1 MAEAEKELRPPIGG
15 EGAGYLLEFRETGV
29 YITIF
34 PDSNGVLFELSDIRQ
49 ILQESGVVDYD
60 VVSLAR
66 IVRESAGTAQKLA
79 DSFLSPEEMKALL
92 EGEKKAA
99 EGGENEAAADGNS
112 LEDKELAGIPAEIIV
127 EISRDR
133 MQATVR
139 FDTRKG
145 RGLRSV
151 SDIQEALAAK
161 KVVFGISLEAIKKGC
176 QALNPF
182 VAANGLPAQHG
193 ENAVIERKFDLGV
206 KGRPVVDKYDR
217 VDYKNLNLFVLTK
230 KGDVLAVR
238 IPQTQGVPGKN
249 VLGAE
254 VMARNGRPLPL
265 PLGKGTAQQGENTVI
280 AAIDGQIVD
289 SKSKISVDPH
299 LVIKSSVGVGTG
311 NIDFDGSVEIKGNV
325 EAGFMVKATGDI
337 EIGGVVSGGDVH
349 GRNVYVSGGV
359 NGMGRG
365 QVIGDED
372 VRVSFAENARIEAG
386 QDIHISDV
394 SLHSNL
400 RAGKHIILED
410 RRGQI
415 TGGFAAAGEEIR
427 ANVLGNQ
434 ACVVTNISVG
444 IDPTLQNKYNQAC
457 NEYKDTKKRLTEIT
471 QMLNTLSKID
481 VSKLPPQ
488 RVEQINALTRSQFP
502 LAGKLKR
509 QEAELAAMTEE
520 LSQMKN
526 GKISVASII
535 YPGVRVTINSLKK
548 NIQSELQRC
557 TLTVKED
564 EVTVGL
570 YDG

>member
-1 MAEAEKELRPPIGG
+1 MAEKELRSPVGG
-15 EGAGYLLEFRETGV
+15 AEAGYLLEFRESGV

-49 ILQESGVVDYD
+49 ILQECGVVDYD

-66 IVRESAGTAQKLA
+66 IVRESSGEAQKLS
-79 DSFLSPEEMKALL
+79 DSFLSPEDMKALL
-92 EGEKKAA
+92 NGEKRPSEGEASEEEIALSEEEKALQA
-99 EGGENEAAADGNS
+99 
-112 LEDKELAGIPAEIIV
+112 IPAEIIV

-133 MQATVR
+133 MQASVR

-161 KVVFGISLEAIKKGC
+161 KVVFGINMEAIKKGC
-176 QALNPF
+176 KGLSPF
-182 VAANGLPAQHG
+182 VAAVGVPPQHG
-193 ENAVIERKFDLGV
+193 ENAVIERKFDLGI

-217 VDYKNLNLFVLTK
+217 VDYKNLNLFVLVK
-230 KGDVLAVR
+230 KGSVLAVR

-289 SKSKISVDPH
+289 SKTKIAVDPH
-299 LVIKSSVGVGTG
+299 LIIRSSVGVSTG

-325 EAGFMVKATGDI
+325 EAGFIVKATGDI

-349 GRNVYVSGGV
+349 GRNVFVSGGV

-365 QVIGDED
+365 QVTADED

-444 IDPTLQNKYNQAC
+444 IDPTLQHKYNTAC
-457 NEYKDTKKRLTEIT
+457 NEYKETKKRLTEIT

-488 RVEQINALTRSQFP
+488 RVEQINSLTRSQFP
-502 LAGKLKR
+502 LVGKLKR
-509 QEAELAAMTEE
+509 QEAEIAAMTEE

-526 GKISVASII
+526 GKIAVASII
-535 YPGVRVTINSLKK
+535 YPGVRISINSLKK

-557 TLTVKED
+557 TLTVKDD

>member
-1 MAEAEKELRPPIGG
+1 MAEKELRSPVGG
-15 EGAGYLLEFRETGV
+15 AGAGYLLEFRETGV

-34 PDSNGVLFELSDIRQ
+34 PDSNGILFELSDIRQ
-49 ILQESGVVDYD
+49 ILQECGVIDYD

-66 IVRESAGTAQKLA
+66 IVRESSGEAQKLS
-79 DSFLSPEEMKALL
+79 DSFLSPEEMKALM

-99 EGGENEAAADGNS
+99 EDEAEEEALSEEEEALAA
-112 LEDKELAGIPAEIIV
+112 IPAEIIV
-127 EISRDR
+127 EVSRDR

-145 RGLRSV
+145 KGLRSV

-161 KVVFGISLEAIKKGC
+161 KVTFGINMSAIKKGV

-182 VAANGLPAQHG
+182 VAAQGVPPQHG

-206 KGRPVVDKYDR
+206 KGRPVIDKYDR
-217 VDYKNLNLFVLTK
+217 VDYKNLNLFVLVK

-289 SKSKISVDPH
+289 SKNKIAIDPH
-299 LVIKSSVGVGTG
+299 LVIKTSVGVGTG

-325 EAGFMVKATGDI
+325 EAGFIVKATGDI

-349 GRNVYVSGGV
+349 GRNVFVSGGV

-365 QVIGDED
+365 QVTADAD

-386 QDIHISDV
+386 QDIYISDV

-400 RAGKHIILED
+400 RAGRHIYVED

-415 TGGFAAAGEEIR
+415 TGGLAAAGEEIR
-427 ANVLGNQ
+427 ANVIGNQ
-434 ACVVTNISVG
+434 ACVVTTISVG

-457 NEYKDTKKRLTEIT
+457 NEYKETKKRLTEIT

-488 RVEQINALTRSQFP
+488 RVEQINSLTRSQFP
-502 LAGKLKR
+502 LVGKLKR
-509 QEAELAAMTEE
+509 QEAEIAAMTEE
-520 LSQMKN
+520 LSHMKN
-526 GKISVASII
+526 GKVSASSII
-535 YPGVRVTINSLKK
+535 YPGVRITINSLKK

-557 TLTVKED
+557 TLTVQED

>member
-1 MAEAEKELRPPIGG
+1 MAEKELRSPVGG
-15 EGAGYLLEFRETGV
+15 AEAGYLLEFRESGV

-34 PDSNGVLFELSDIRQ
+34 PDANGILFELSDIRQ
-49 ILQESGVVDYD
+49 ILQECGVVDYD

-66 IVRESAGTAQKLA
+66 IVRESSGEAQKLS
-79 DSFLSPEEMKALL
+79 DSFLSPEDMKALL
-92 EGEKKAA
+92 NGEKRPSEGEASEEEIALSEEEKALQA
-99 EGGENEAAADGNS
+99 
-112 LEDKELAGIPAEIIV
+112 IPAEIIV

-133 MQATVR
+133 MQASVR

-161 KVVFGISLEAIKKGC
+161 KVVFGINMEAIKKGC
-176 QALNPF
+176 KGLSPF
-182 VAANGLPAQHG
+182 VAAVGVPPQHG
-193 ENAVIERKFDLGV
+193 ENAVIERKFDLGI

-217 VDYKNLNLFVLTK
+217 VDYKNLNLFVLVK
-230 KGDVLAVR
+230 KGSVLAVR

-289 SKSKISVDPH
+289 SKTKIAVDPH
-299 LVIKSSVGVGTG
+299 LIIRSSVGVSTG

-325 EAGFMVKATGDI
+325 EAGFIVKATGDI

-349 GRNVYVSGGV
+349 GRNVFVSGGV

-365 QVIGDED
+365 QVTADED

-444 IDPTLQNKYNQAC
+444 IDSTLQHKYNTAC
-457 NEYKDTKKRLTEIT
+457 NEYKETKKRLTEIT

-488 RVEQINALTRSQFP
+488 RVEQINSLTRSQFP
-502 LAGKLKR
+502 LVGKLKR
-509 QEAELAAMTEE
+509 QEAEIAAMTEE

-526 GKISVASII
+526 GKIAVASII
-535 YPGVRVTINSLKK
+535 YPGVRISINSLKK

-557 TLTVKED
+557 TLTVKDD

>member
-1 MAEAEKELRPPIGG
+1 MAEKELRSPVGG
-15 EGAGYLLEFRETGV
+15 AEAGYLLEFRESGV

-34 PDSNGVLFELSDIRQ
+34 PDANGVLFELSDIRQ
-49 ILQESGVVDYD
+49 ILQECGVVDYD

-66 IVRESAGTAQKLA
+66 IVRESSGEAQKLSA
-79 DSFLSPEEMKALL
+79 SFLSPEDMKALL
-92 EGEKKAA
+92 NGEKRHSEGEASEEEIALSEEEKALQA
-99 EGGENEAAADGNS
+99 
-112 LEDKELAGIPAEIIV
+112 IPAEIIV

-133 MQATVR
+133 MQASVR

-161 KVVFGISLEAIKKGC
+161 KVVFGINMEAIKKGC
-176 QALNPF
+176 KGLSPF
-182 VAANGLPAQHG
+182 VAAVGVPPQHG
-193 ENAVIERKFDLGV
+193 ENAVIERKFDLGI

-217 VDYKNLNLFVLTK
+217 VDYKNLNLFVLVK
-230 KGDVLAVR
+230 KGSVLAVR

-289 SKSKISVDPH
+289 SKTKIAVDPH
-299 LVIKSSVGVGTG
+299 LIIKSSVGVSTG

-325 EAGFMVKATGDI
+325 EAGFIVKATGDI

-349 GRNVYVSGGV
+349 GRNVFVSGGV

-365 QVIGDED
+365 QVTADED

-444 IDPTLQNKYNQAC
+444 IDPTLQHKYNTAC
-457 NEYKDTKKRLTEIT
+457 NEYKETKKRLTEIT

-488 RVEQINALTRSQFP
+488 RVEQINSLTRSQFP
-502 LAGKLKR
+502 LVGKLKR
-509 QEAELAAMTEE
+509 QEAEIAAMTEE

-526 GKISVASII
+526 GKIAVASII
-535 YPGVRVTINSLKK
+535 YPGVRISINSLKK

-557 TLTVKED
+557 TLTVKDD

>member
-1 MAEAEKELRPPIGG
+1 MAEMQLRPPVGG
-15 EGAGYLLEFRETGV
+15 EGAGYLLEFREEGV
-29 YITIF
+29 FITIF

-49 ILQESGVVDYD
+49 ILQECGVIDYD

-66 IVRESAGTAQKLA
+66 IVRESAGTAQKLS
-79 DSFLSPEEMKALL
+79 DTFLSPDEMKALMN
-92 EGEKKAA
+92 GEKKPQA
-99 EGGENEAAADGNS
+99 GEEEAGSGEDGS
-112 LEDKELAGIPAEIIV
+112 QEDDELASVPADIIV
-127 EISRDR
+127 EVSRDR
-133 MQATVR
+133 MQAIVR

-145 RGLRSV
+145 KGLRSV
-151 SDIQEALAAK
+151 TDIQDALAAK
-161 KVVFGISLEAIKKGC
+161 KVTFGINLEAIKKGSK
-176 QALNPF
+176 ALKPF
-182 VAANGLPAQHG
+182 VAANGIPPQHG
-193 ENAVIERKFDLGV
+193 ENAVIERKFDLGI

-217 VDYKNLNLFVLTK
+217 VDYKNLNLFVLVK
-230 KGDVLAVR
+230 KGAVLAVR
-238 IPQTQGVPGKN
+238 IPQTQGIPGKN

-265 PLGKGTAQQGENTVI
+265 PLGKGTAQLGENTVI
-280 AAIDGQIVD
+280 AAVDGQIID
-289 SKSKISVDPH
+289 SKTKIAIDPH

-311 NIDFDGSVEIKGNV
+311 NINFDGSVEIKGNV
-325 EAGFMVKATGDI
+325 EAGFVVKATGDI

-365 QVIGDED
+365 QVTADED
-372 VRVSFAENARIEAG
+372 VRVSFAENAKIEAG

-400 RAGKHIILED
+400 RAGRHIYLED

-415 TGGFAAAGEEIR
+415 TGGIAAAGEEIK

-444 IDPTLQNKYNQAC
+444 IDPTLQHKYNQAC

-502 LAGKLKR
+502 LVGKLKR
-509 QEAELAAMTEE
+509 QEAEIAAMTEE

-535 YPGVRVTINSLKK
+535 YPGVRITINSMKK

-557 TLTVKED
+557 TLTVKDD
-564 EVTVGL
+564 EVHIGL

>member
-1 MAEAEKELRPPIGG
+1 MAEKELRSPVGG
-15 EGAGYLLEFRETGV
+15 AEAGYLLEFRESGV

-34 PDSNGVLFELSDIRQ
+34 PDANGVLFELSDIRQ
-49 ILQESGVVDYD
+49 ILQECGVVDYD

-66 IVRESAGTAQKLA
+66 IVRESSGEAQKLS
-79 DSFLSPEEMKALL
+79 DSFLSPEDMKALL
-92 EGEKKAA
+92 NGEKRHSEGEASEEEIALSEEEKALQA
-99 EGGENEAAADGNS
+99 
-112 LEDKELAGIPAEIIV
+112 IPAEIIV

-133 MQATVR
+133 MQASVR

-161 KVVFGISLEAIKKGC
+161 KVVFGINMEAIKKGC
-176 QALNPF
+176 KGLSPF
-182 VAANGLPAQHG
+182 VAAVGVPPQHG
-193 ENAVIERKFDLGV
+193 ENAVIERKFDLGI

-217 VDYKNLNLFVLTK
+217 VDYKNLNLFVLVK
-230 KGDVLAVR
+230 KGSVLAVR

-289 SKSKISVDPH
+289 SKTKIAVDPH
-299 LVIKSSVGVGTG
+299 LIIKSSVGVSTG

-325 EAGFMVKATGDI
+325 EAGFIVKATGDI

-349 GRNVYVSGGV
+349 GRNVFVSGGV

-365 QVIGDED
+365 QVTADED

-444 IDPTLQNKYNQAC
+444 IDPTLQHKYNTAC
-457 NEYKDTKKRLTEIT
+457 NEYKETKKRLTEIT

-488 RVEQINALTRSQFP
+488 RVEQINSLTRSQFP
-502 LAGKLKR
+502 LVGKLKR
-509 QEAELAAMTEE
+509 QEAEIAAMTEE

-526 GKISVASII
+526 GKIAVASII
-535 YPGVRVTINSLKK
+535 YPGVRISINSLKK

-557 TLTVKED
+557 TITVKDD

>member
-1 MAEAEKELRPPIGG
+1 MAEKELRSPVGG
-15 EGAGYLLEFRETGV
+15 AEAGYLLEFRESGV

-34 PDSNGVLFELSDIRQ
+34 PDANGVLFELSDIRQ
-49 ILQESGVVDYD
+49 ILQECGVVDYD

-66 IVRESAGTAQKLA
+66 IVRESSGEAQKLS
-79 DSFLSPEEMKALL
+79 DSFLSPEDMKALL
-92 EGEKKAA
+92 NGEKRHSEGEASEEEIALSEEEKALQA
-99 EGGENEAAADGNS
+99 
-112 LEDKELAGIPAEIIV
+112 IPAEIIV

-133 MQATVR
+133 MQASVR

-161 KVVFGISLEAIKKGC
+161 KVVFGINMEAIKKGC
-176 QALNPF
+176 KGLSPF
-182 VAANGLPAQHG
+182 VAAVGVPPQHG
-193 ENAVIERKFDLGV
+193 ENAVIERKFDLGI

-217 VDYKNLNLFVLTK
+217 VDYKNLNLFVLVK
-230 KGDVLAVR
+230 KGSVLAVR

-289 SKSKISVDPH
+289 SKTKIAVDPH
-299 LVIKSSVGVGTG
+299 LIIRSSVGVSTG

-325 EAGFMVKATGDI
+325 EAGFIVKATGDI

-349 GRNVYVSGGV
+349 GRNVFVSGGV

-365 QVIGDED
+365 QVTADED

-444 IDPTLQNKYNQAC
+444 IDPTLQHKYNTAC
-457 NEYKDTKKRLTEIT
+457 NEYKETKKRLTEIT

-488 RVEQINALTRSQFP
+488 RVEQINSLTRSQFP
-502 LAGKLKR
+502 LVGKLKR
-509 QEAELAAMTEE
+509 QEAEIAAMTEE

-526 GKISVASII
+526 GKIAVASII
-535 YPGVRVTINSLKK
+535 YPGVRISINSLKK

-557 TLTVKED
+557 TLTVKDD

-570 YDG
+570 YDD

>member
-1 MAEAEKELRPPIGG
+1 MAEKELRPPVGG
-15 EGAGYLLEFRETGV
+15 EGAGYLLEFREDGV

-34 PDSNGVLFELSDIRQ
+34 PGSNGVLFELSDIRQ

-66 IVRESAGTAQKLA
+66 IVRESSGESQKLA
-79 DSFLSPEEMKALL
+79 EKFLTSEEMQALL
-92 EGEKKAA
+92 EGENK
-99 EGGENEAAADGNS
+99 AADGMAEEEAEGTAE
-112 LEDKELAGIPAEIIV
+112 EDELANVPADIIV

-145 RGLRSV
+145 RGLRTV
-151 SDIQEALAAK
+151 NDIQDALAAK
-161 KVVFGISLEAIKKGC
+161 KVVFGINVEAIKKGIKT
-176 QALNPF
+176 LSPF
-182 VAANGLPAQHG
+182 VAARGIPPQHG
-193 ENAVIERKFDLGV
+193 ENAIIERKFDLGV

-217 VDYKNLNLFVLTK
+217 VDYKNLNLFVLVK
-230 KGDVLAVR
+230 RGDVLAIR
-238 IPQTQGVPGKN
+238 IPQTQGIPGKN
-249 VLGAE
+249 VLGAD

-265 PLGKGTAQQGENTVI
+265 PLGKGTAQVGENTLV
-280 AAIDGQIVD
+280 AAVDGQIVD

-299 LVIKSSVGVGTG
+299 LVIKSSVGVSTG

-325 EAGFMVKATGDI
+325 EAGFVVKATGDI

-365 QVIGDED
+365 KVTALED
-372 VRVSFAENARIEAG
+372 VRVSFAENAKIEAG

-400 RAGKHIILED
+400 RAGKHIYLED

-415 TGGFAAAGEEIR
+415 TGGLAAAGEEIR

-444 IDPTLQNKYNQAC
+444 VDPTMQNKYNQLC
-457 NEYKDTKKRLTEIT
+457 NEHKDTKKRLVEIT

-502 LAGKLKR
+502 LVGKLKR
-509 QEAELAAMTEE
+509 QEAEIAAMTEE

-535 YPGVRVTINSLKK
+535 YPGVRITLNSLKK

-564 EVTVGL
+564 EVNIGL

>member
-1 MAEAEKELRPPIGG
+1 MAEKELRSPVGG
-15 EGAGYLLEFRETGV
+15 AEAGYLLEFRESGV

-34 PDSNGVLFELSDIRQ
+34 PDANGVLFELSDIRQ
-49 ILQESGVVDYD
+49 ILQECGVVDYD

-66 IVRESAGTAQKLA
+66 IVRESSGEAQKLS
-79 DSFLSPEEMKALL
+79 DSFLSPEDMKALL
-92 EGEKKAA
+92 NGEKRHSEGEASEEEIALSEEEKALQA
-99 EGGENEAAADGNS
+99 
-112 LEDKELAGIPAEIIV
+112 IPAEIIV

-133 MQATVR
+133 MQASVR

-161 KVVFGISLEAIKKGC
+161 KVVFGINMEAIKKGC
-176 QALNPF
+176 KGLSPF
-182 VAANGLPAQHG
+182 VAAVGVPPQHG
-193 ENAVIERKFDLGV
+193 ENAVIERKFDLGI

-217 VDYKNLNLFVLTK
+217 VDYKNLNLFVLVK
-230 KGDVLAVR
+230 KGSVLAVR

-289 SKSKISVDPH
+289 SKTKIAVDPH
-299 LVIKSSVGVGTG
+299 LIIKSSVGVSTG

-325 EAGFMVKATGDI
+325 EAGFIVKATGDI

-349 GRNVYVSGGV
+349 GRNVFVSGGV

-365 QVIGDED
+365 QVTADED

-444 IDPTLQNKYNQAC
+444 IDPTLQHKYNTAC
-457 NEYKDTKKRLTEIT
+457 NEYKETKKRLTEIT

-488 RVEQINALTRSQFP
+488 RVEQINSLTRSQFP
-502 LAGKLKR
+502 LVGKLKR
-509 QEAELAAMTEE
+509 QEAEIAAMTEE

-526 GKISVASII
+526 GKIAVASII
-535 YPGVRVTINSLKK
+535 YPGVRISINSLKK

-557 TLTVKED
+557 TLTVKDD

-570 YDG
+570 YDD

>member
-1 MAEAEKELRPPIGG
+1 MAEKELRSPVGG
-15 EGAGYLLEFRETGV
+15 AEAGYLLEFRESGV

-34 PDSNGVLFELSDIRQ
+34 PDANGILFELSDIRQ
-49 ILQESGVVDYD
+49 ILQECGVVDYD

-66 IVRESAGTAQKLA
+66 IVRESSGEAQKLS
-79 DSFLSPEEMKALL
+79 DSFLSPEDMKALL
-92 EGEKKAA
+92 NGEKRPSEGEASEEEIALSEEEKALQA
-99 EGGENEAAADGNS
+99 
-112 LEDKELAGIPAEIIV
+112 IPAEIIV

-133 MQATVR
+133 MQASVR

-161 KVVFGISLEAIKKGC
+161 KVVFGINMEAIKKGC
-176 QALNPF
+176 KGLSPF
-182 VAANGLPAQHG
+182 VAAVGVPPQHG
-193 ENAVIERKFDLGV
+193 ENAVIERKFDLGI

-217 VDYKNLNLFVLTK
+217 VDYKNLNLFVLVK
-230 KGDVLAVR
+230 KGSVLAVR

-289 SKSKISVDPH
+289 SKTKIAVDPH
-299 LVIKSSVGVGTG
+299 LIIRSSVGVSTG

-325 EAGFMVKATGDI
+325 EAGFIVKATGDI

-349 GRNVYVSGGV
+349 GRNVFVSGGV

-365 QVIGDED
+365 QVTADED

-444 IDPTLQNKYNQAC
+444 IDPTLQHKYNTAC
-457 NEYKDTKKRLTEIT
+457 NEYKETKKRLTEIT

-488 RVEQINALTRSQFP
+488 RVEQINSLTRSQFP
-502 LAGKLKR
+502 LVGKLKR
-509 QEAELAAMTEE
+509 QEAEIAAMTEE

-526 GKISVASII
+526 GKIAVASII
-535 YPGVRVTINSLKK
+535 YPGVRISINSLKK

-557 TLTVKED
+557 TLTVKDD

>member
-1 MAEAEKELRPPIGG
+1 MAEKELRSPVGG
-15 EGAGYLLEFRETGV
+15 AEAGYLLEFRETGV

-34 PDSNGVLFELSDIRQ
+34 PDSNGALFELSDIRQ
-49 ILQESGVVDYD
+49 ILQECGVVDYD

-66 IVRESAGTAQKLA
+66 IVRESSGEPQKLS
-79 DSFLSPEEMKALL
+79 DSFLSPEDLKALL
-92 EGEKKAA
+92 NGEKKPP
-99 EGGENEAAADGNS
+99 EGEASEDEAALSEEEKAM
-112 LEDKELAGIPAEIIV
+112 AAIPADIIV

-151 SDIQEALAAK
+151 SDIQDALAAK
-161 KVVFGISLEAIKKGC
+161 KVVFGINMESIKKGC
-176 QALNPF
+176 QRLIPF
-182 VAANGLPAQHG
+182 VAATGVPPQHG

-217 VDYKNLNLFVLTK
+217 VDYKNLNLFVLVK
-230 KGDVLAVR
+230 KGSVLAVR
-238 IPQTQGVPGKN
+238 IPQTQGIPGKN

-265 PLGKGTAQQGENTVI
+265 PLGKGTAQVGENTVV

-289 SKSKISVDPH
+289 SKTKIAVDPH
-299 LVIKSSVGVGTG
+299 LVIKSSVGVSTG

-325 EAGFMVKATGDI
+325 EAGFIVKATGDI

-349 GRNVYVSGGV
+349 GRNVFVSGGV

-365 QVIGDED
+365 QVTADED

-386 QDIHISDV
+386 QNIHISDV

-444 IDPTLQNKYNQAC
+444 IDPTLQHKYNTAC
-457 NEYKDTKKRLTEIT
+457 NEYKETKKRLTEIT

-488 RVEQINALTRSQFP
+488 RVEQINSLTRSQFP

-509 QEAELAAMTEE
+509 QEAEIAAMTEE

-526 GKISVASII
+526 GKIAVASII
-535 YPGVRVTINSLKK
+535 YPGVRISINSLKK

-557 TLTVKED
+557 TLTVKDD

>member
-1 MAEAEKELRPPIGG
+1 MAEKELRSPVGG

-34 PDSNGVLFELSDIRQ
+34 PGSNGVLFELSDIRQ
-49 ILQESGVVDYD
+49 ILQECGVVDYD

-66 IVRESAGTAQKLA
+66 IVRESAGEPKKLS

-92 EGEKKAA
+92 EGEKKPVAEEAA
-99 EGGENEAAADGNS
+99 EEPADISEEEKALAAV
-112 LEDKELAGIPAEIIV
+112 PAEIIV
-127 EISRDR
+127 EVSRDR
-133 MQATVR
+133 MQAIVR

-145 RGLRSV
+145 KGLRSV
-151 SDIQEALAAK
+151 NEIQDALAAK
-161 KVVFGISLEAIKKGC
+161 KVTFGIDMEAVKKGC
-176 QALNPF
+176 QALKPF
-182 VAANGLPAQHG
+182 VAARGIPPQHG

-217 VDYKNLNLFVLTK
+217 VDYKNLNLFVLVK
-230 KGDVLAVR
+230 KGTVLAIR
-238 IPQTQGVPGKN
+238 IPQTQGIPGKN
-249 VLGAE
+249 VLGAD

-265 PLGKGTAQQGENTVI
+265 PLGKGTAQLGENTIV
-280 AAIDGQIVD
+280 ADVDGQIVD
-289 SKSKISVDPH
+289 SKNKISVDPH
-299 LVIKSSVGVGTG
+299 LVIKSSVGVSTG
-311 NIDFDGSVEIKGNV
+311 NINFDGSVEIKGNV
-325 EAGFMVKATGDI
+325 EAGFVVNATGDV

-349 GRNVYVSGGV
+349 GRNVFVSGGV

-365 QVIGDED
+365 KVTADED

-386 QDIHISDV
+386 QDIHVSDV

-400 RAGKHIILED
+400 RAGRRIILED

-415 TGGFAAAGEEIR
+415 TGGLAAAGEEIR

-444 IDPTLQNKYNQAC
+444 INPTLQNKYNQAC
-457 NEYKDTKKRLTEIT
+457 NEYKETKKRLTEIT

-481 VSKLPPQ
+481 ISKLPPK
-488 RVEQINALTRSQFP
+488 RVEQINSLTRSQFP

-509 QEAELAAMTEE
+509 QEAEIAAMTEE

-535 YPGVRVTINSLKK
+535 YPGVRVTINSMKR

-557 TLTVKED
+557 TLTVKDE

>member
-1 MAEAEKELRPPIGG
+1 MAEKELRSPAGG
-15 EGAGYLLEFRETGV
+15 AEAGYLLEFRESGV

-34 PDSNGVLFELSDIRQ
+34 PDANGVLFELSDIRQ
-49 ILQESGVVDYD
+49 ILQECGVVDYD

-66 IVRESAGTAQKLA
+66 IVRESSGEAQKLS
-79 DSFLSPEEMKALL
+79 DSFLSPEDMKALL
-92 EGEKKAA
+92 NGEKRPSEGEASEEEIALSEEEKALQA
-99 EGGENEAAADGNS
+99 
-112 LEDKELAGIPAEIIV
+112 IPAEIIV

-133 MQATVR
+133 MQASVR

-161 KVVFGISLEAIKKGC
+161 KVVFGINMEAIKKGC
-176 QALNPF
+176 KGLSPF
-182 VAANGLPAQHG
+182 VAAVGVPPQHG
-193 ENAVIERKFDLGV
+193 ENAVIERKFDLGI

-217 VDYKNLNLFVLTK
+217 VDYKNLNLFVLVK
-230 KGDVLAVR
+230 KGSVLAVR

-289 SKSKISVDPH
+289 SKTKIAVDPH
-299 LVIKSSVGVGTG
+299 LIIRSSVGVSTG

-325 EAGFMVKATGDI
+325 EAGFIVKATGDI

-349 GRNVYVSGGV
+349 GRNVFVSGGV

-365 QVIGDED
+365 QVTADED

-444 IDPTLQNKYNQAC
+444 IDPTLQHKYNTAC
-457 NEYKDTKKRLTEIT
+457 NEYKETKKRLTEIT

-488 RVEQINALTRSQFP
+488 RVEQINSLTRSQFP
-502 LAGKLKR
+502 LVGKLKR
-509 QEAELAAMTEE
+509 QEAEIAAMTEE

-526 GKISVASII
+526 GKIAVASII
-535 YPGVRVTINSLKK
+535 YPGVRISINSLKK

-557 TLTVKED
+557 TLTVKDD

>member
-1 MAEAEKELRPPIGG
+1 MAEKDLRPPIGG
-15 EGAGYLLEFRETGV
+15 EGAGYLLEFQESGV

-34 PDSNGVLFELSDIRQ
+34 PESNGILFELSDIRQ

-66 IVRESAGTAQKLA
+66 IVRESAGEPQKLA
-79 DSFLSPEEMKALL
+79 DSFLSEEEMKALL
-92 EGEKKAA
+92 AAGDKPAEGESPE
-99 EGGENEAAADGNS
+99 EGEAAS
-112 LEDKELAGIPAEIIV
+112 EEEDDLSGTPAEIIV

-145 RGLRSV
+145 TGLRTAN
-151 SDIQEALAAK
+151 DIQDALTAK
-161 KVVFGISLEAIKKGC
+161 KVVFGIDMEAIKKGC
-176 QALNPF
+176 KGLNPF
-182 VAANGLPAQHG
+182 VAATGIQPQHG
-193 ENAVIERKFDLGV
+193 ENAAIERKFDLGV

-217 VDYKNLNLFVLTK
+217 VDYKNLNLFVLVK

-238 IPQTQGVPGKN
+238 IPQTQGIPGKN

-265 PLGKGTAQQGENTVI
+265 PVGKGTAAQGENTVI

-325 EAGFMVKATGDI
+325 EAGFVVKATGVI

-349 GRNVYVSGGV
+349 GRSVFVSGGV

-365 QVIGDED
+365 KVVAEED
-372 VRVSFAENARIEAG
+372 VRVCFAENASIEAG
-386 QDIHISDV
+386 QDIYISDV
-394 SLHSNL
+394 ALHSNL
-400 RAGKHIILED
+400 KAGKHIYVED
-410 RRGQI
+410 KRGQI
-415 TGGFAAAGEEIR
+415 TGGMAAAGEEIK
-427 ANVLGNQ
+427 ANVIGNQ
-434 ACVVTNISVG
+434 ACVVTTLAVG
-444 IDPTLQNKYNQAC
+444 IDPTLQSRYTQIC
-457 NEYKDTKKRLTEIT
+457 NEHKETKKRLTQIT
-471 QMLNTLSKID
+471 QMLNTLAKID
-481 VSKLPPQ
+481 VSNLPPQ
-488 RVEQINALTRSQFP
+488 RVEQINSLTRSQFP

-509 QEAELAAMTEE
+509 QEAEIAAMNEE
-520 LSQMKN
+520 LSHMKN
-526 GKISVASII
+526 GKVSAASII
-535 YPGVRVTINSLKK
+535 YPGVRVSINSLKK
-548 NIQSELQRC
+548 SIQSELQRC
-557 TLTVKED
+557 TLLVQED
-564 EVTVGL
+564 EVVVGL

>member
-1 MAEAEKELRPPIGG
+1 MAEKELRSPVGG
-15 EGAGYLLEFRETGV
+15 AEAGYLLEFRESGV

-34 PDSNGVLFELSDIRQ
+34 PDANGVLFELSDIRQ
-49 ILQESGVVDYD
+49 ILQECGVVDYD

-66 IVRESAGTAQKLA
+66 IVRESSGEAQKLS
-79 DSFLSPEEMKALL
+79 DSFLSPEDMKALL
-92 EGEKKAA
+92 NGEKGHSEGEASEEEMALSEEEKALQA
-99 EGGENEAAADGNS
+99 
-112 LEDKELAGIPAEIIV
+112 IPAEIIV

-133 MQATVR
+133 MQASVR

-161 KVVFGISLEAIKKGC
+161 KVVFGINMEAIKKGC
-176 QALNPF
+176 KGLSPF
-182 VAANGLPAQHG
+182 VAAVGVPPQHG
-193 ENAVIERKFDLGV
+193 ENAVIERKFDLGI

-217 VDYKNLNLFVLTK
+217 VDYKNLNLFVLVK
-230 KGDVLAVR
+230 KGSVLAVR

-289 SKSKISVDPH
+289 SKTKIAVDPH
-299 LVIKSSVGVGTG
+299 LIIRSSVGVSTG

-325 EAGFMVKATGDI
+325 EAGFIVKATGDI

-349 GRNVYVSGGV
+349 GRNVFVSGGV

-365 QVIGDED
+365 QVTADED

-444 IDPTLQNKYNQAC
+444 IDPTLQHKYNTAC
-457 NEYKDTKKRLTEIT
+457 NEYKETKKRLTEIT

-488 RVEQINALTRSQFP
+488 RVEQINSLTRSQFP
-502 LAGKLKR
+502 LVGKLKR
-509 QEAELAAMTEE
+509 QEAEIAAMTEE

-526 GKISVASII
+526 GKIAVASII
-535 YPGVRVTINSLKK
+535 YPGVRISINSLKK

-557 TLTVKED
+557 TLTVKDD

>member
-1 MAEAEKELRPPIGG
+1 MAEKELRSPVGG
-15 EGAGYLLEFRETGV
+15 AEAGYLLEFRESGV

-34 PDSNGVLFELSDIRQ
+34 PDANGILFELSDIRQ
-49 ILQESGVVDYD
+49 ILQECGVVDYD

-66 IVRESAGTAQKLA
+66 IVRESSGEAQKLS
-79 DSFLSPEEMKALL
+79 DSFLSPEDMKALL
-92 EGEKKAA
+92 NGEKRPSEGEASEEEIALSEEEKALQA
-99 EGGENEAAADGNS
+99 
-112 LEDKELAGIPAEIIV
+112 IPAEIIV

-133 MQATVR
+133 MQASVR

-161 KVVFGISLEAIKKGC
+161 KVVFGINMEAIKKGC
-176 QALNPF
+176 KGLSPF
-182 VAANGLPAQHG
+182 VAAVGVPPQHG
-193 ENAVIERKFDLGV
+193 ENAVIERKFDLGI

-217 VDYKNLNLFVLTK
+217 VDYKNLNLFVLVK
-230 KGDVLAVR
+230 KGSVLAVR

-289 SKSKISVDPH
+289 SKTKIAVDPH
-299 LVIKSSVGVGTG
+299 LIIRSSVGVSTG

-325 EAGFMVKATGDI
+325 EAGFIVKATGDI

-365 QVIGDED
+365 KVTALED
-372 VRVSFAENARIEAG
+372 VRVSFAENAKIEAG

-400 RAGKHIILED
+400 RAGKHIYLED

-415 TGGFAAAGEEIR
+415 TGGLAAAGEEIR

-444 IDPTLQNKYNQAC
+444 VDPTMQNKYNQLC
-457 NEYKDTKKRLTEIT
+457 NEHKDTKKRLVEIT

-502 LAGKLKR
+502 LVGKLKR
-509 QEAELAAMTEE
+509 QEAEIAAMTEE

-535 YPGVRVTINSLKK
+535 YPGVRITLNSLKK

-564 EVTVGL
+564 EVNIGL

>member
-1 MAEAEKELRPPIGG
+1 MAEKELRSPVGG
-15 EGAGYLLEFRETGV
+15 AEAGYLLEFRESGV

-34 PDSNGVLFELSDIRQ
+34 PDANGVLFELSDIRQ
-49 ILQESGVVDYD
+49 ILQECGVVDYD

-66 IVRESAGTAQKLA
+66 IVRESSGEAQKLS
-79 DSFLSPEEMKALL
+79 DSFLSPEDMKALL
-92 EGEKKAA
+92 NGEKRHSEGEASEEEIALSEEEKALQA
-99 EGGENEAAADGNS
+99 
-112 LEDKELAGIPAEIIV
+112 IPAEIIV

-133 MQATVR
+133 MQASVR

-161 KVVFGISLEAIKKGC
+161 KVVFGINMEAIKKGC
-176 QALNPF
+176 KGLSPF
-182 VAANGLPAQHG
+182 VAAVGVPPQHG
-193 ENAVIERKFDLGV
+193 ENAVIERKFDLGI

-217 VDYKNLNLFVLTK
+217 VDYKNLNLFVLVK
-230 KGDVLAVR
+230 KGSVLAVR

-289 SKSKISVDPH
+289 SKTKIAVDPH
-299 LVIKSSVGVGTG
+299 LIIKSSVGVSTG

-325 EAGFMVKATGDI
+325 EAGFIVKATGDI

-349 GRNVYVSGGV
+349 GRNVFVSGGV

-365 QVIGDED
+365 QVTADED

-444 IDPTLQNKYNQAC
+444 IDPTLQHKYNTAC
-457 NEYKDTKKRLTEIT
+457 NEYKETKKRLTEIT

-488 RVEQINALTRSQFP
+488 RVEQINSLTRSQFP
-502 LAGKLKR
+502 LVGKLKR
-509 QEAELAAMTEE
+509 QEAEIAAMTEE

-526 GKISVASII
+526 GKIAVASII
-535 YPGVRVTINSLKK
+535 YPGVRISINSLKK

-557 TLTVKED
+557 TLTVKDD

>member
-1 MAEAEKELRPPIGG
+1 MAEKELRSPVGG
-15 EGAGYLLEFRETGV
+15 AEAGYLLEFRESGV

-34 PDSNGVLFELSDIRQ
+34 PDANGVLFELSDIRQ
-49 ILQESGVVDYD
+49 ILQECGVVDYD

-66 IVRESAGTAQKLA
+66 IVRESSGEAQKLS
-79 DSFLSPEEMKALL
+79 DSFLSPEDMKALL
-92 EGEKKAA
+92 NGEKRHSEGEASEEEIALSEEEKALQA
-99 EGGENEAAADGNS
+99 
-112 LEDKELAGIPAEIIV
+112 IPAEIIV

-133 MQATVR
+133 MQASVR

-161 KVVFGISLEAIKKGC
+161 KVVFGINMEAIKKGC
-176 QALNPF
+176 KGLSPF
-182 VAANGLPAQHG
+182 VAAVGVPPQHG
-193 ENAVIERKFDLGV
+193 ENAVIERKFDLGI

-217 VDYKNLNLFVLTK
+217 VDYKNLNLFVLVK
-230 KGDVLAVR
+230 KGSVLAVR

-289 SKSKISVDPH
+289 SKTKIAVDPH
-299 LVIKSSVGVGTG
+299 LIIRSSVGVSTG

-325 EAGFMVKATGDI
+325 EAGFIVKATGDI

-349 GRNVYVSGGV
+349 GRNVFVSGGV

-365 QVIGDED
+365 QVTADED

-444 IDPTLQNKYNQAC
+444 IDPTLQHKYNTAC
-457 NEYKDTKKRLTEIT
+457 NEYKETKKRLTEIT

-488 RVEQINALTRSQFP
+488 RVEQINSLTRSQFP
-502 LAGKLKR
+502 LVGKLKR
-509 QEAELAAMTEE
+509 QEAEIAAMTEE

-526 GKISVASII
+526 GKIAVASII
-535 YPGVRVTINSLKK
+535 YPGVRISINSLKK

-557 TLTVKED
+557 TLTVKDD

>member
-1 MAEAEKELRPPIGG
+1 MAEKELRSPVGG
-15 EGAGYLLEFRETGV
+15 AEAGYLLEFRESGV

-34 PDSNGVLFELSDIRQ
+34 PDANGILFELSDIRQ
-49 ILQESGVVDYD
+49 ILQECGVVDYD

-66 IVRESAGTAQKLA
+66 IVRESSGEAQKLS
-79 DSFLSPEEMKALL
+79 DSFLSPEDMKALL
-92 EGEKKAA
+92 NGEKRPSEGEASEEEIALSEEEKALQA
-99 EGGENEAAADGNS
+99 
-112 LEDKELAGIPAEIIV
+112 IPAEIIV

-133 MQATVR
+133 MQASVR

-161 KVVFGISLEAIKKGC
+161 KVVFGINMEAIKKGC
-176 QALNPF
+176 KGLSPF
-182 VAANGLPAQHG
+182 VAAVGVPPQHG
-193 ENAVIERKFDLGV
+193 ENAVIERKFDLGI

-217 VDYKNLNLFVLTK
+217 VDYKNLNLFVLVK
-230 KGDVLAVR
+230 KGSVLAVR
-238 IPQTQGVPGKN
+238 IPQTQGIPGKN

-289 SKSKISVDPH
+289 SKTKIAVDPH
-299 LVIKSSVGVGTG
+299 LIIRSSVGVSTG

-325 EAGFMVKATGDI
+325 EAGFIVKATGDI

-349 GRNVYVSGGV
+349 GRNVFVSGGV

-365 QVIGDED
+365 QVTADED

-444 IDPTLQNKYNQAC
+444 VDPTLQHKYNTAC
-457 NEYKDTKKRLTEIT
+457 NEYKETKKRLTEIT

-488 RVEQINALTRSQFP
+488 RVEQINSLTRSQFP
-502 LAGKLKR
+502 LVGKLKR
-509 QEAELAAMTEE
+509 QEAEIAAMTEE

-526 GKISVASII
+526 GKIAVSSII
-535 YPGVRVTINSLKK
+535 YPGVRISINSLKK

-557 TLTVKED
+557 TLTVKDD

>member
-1 MAEAEKELRPPIGG
+1 MAEKELRSPVGG
-15 EGAGYLLEFRETGV
+15 AEAGYLLEFRESGV

-34 PDSNGVLFELSDIRQ
+34 PDANGVLFELSDIRQ
-49 ILQESGVVDYD
+49 ILQECGVVDYD

-66 IVRESAGTAQKLA
+66 IVRESSGEAQKLS
-79 DSFLSPEEMKALL
+79 DSFLSPEDMKALL
-92 EGEKKAA
+92 NGEKRHSEGEASEEEIALSEEEKALQA
-99 EGGENEAAADGNS
+99 
-112 LEDKELAGIPAEIIV
+112 IPAEIIV

-133 MQATVR
+133 MQASVR

-161 KVVFGISLEAIKKGC
+161 KVVFGINMEAIKKGC
-176 QALNPF
+176 KGLSPF
-182 VAANGLPAQHG
+182 VAAVGVPPQHG
-193 ENAVIERKFDLGV
+193 ENAVIERKFDLGI

-217 VDYKNLNLFVLTK
+217 VDYKNLNLFVLVK
-230 KGDVLAVR
+230 KGSVLAVR

-289 SKSKISVDPH
+289 SKTKIAVDPH
-299 LVIKSSVGVGTG
+299 LVIRSSVGVSTG

-325 EAGFMVKATGDI
+325 EAGFIVKATGDI

-349 GRNVYVSGGV
+349 GRNVFVSGGV

-365 QVIGDED
+365 QVTADED

-444 IDPTLQNKYNQAC
+444 IDPTLQHKYNTAC
-457 NEYKDTKKRLTEIT
+457 NEYKETKKRLTEIT

-488 RVEQINALTRSQFP
+488 RVEQINSLTRSQFP
-502 LAGKLKR
+502 LVGKLKR
-509 QEAELAAMTEE
+509 QEAEIAAMTEE

-526 GKISVASII
+526 GKIAVASII
-535 YPGVRVTINSLKK
+535 YPGVRISINSLKK

-557 TLTVKED
+557 TLTVKDD

>member
-1 MAEAEKELRPPIGG
+1 MAEKELRSPVGG
-15 EGAGYLLEFRETGV
+15 AEAGYLLEFRESGV

-34 PDSNGVLFELSDIRQ
+34 PDANGVLFELSDIRQ
-49 ILQESGVVDYD
+49 ILQECGVVDYD

-66 IVRESAGTAQKLA
+66 IVRESSGEAQKLS
-79 DSFLSPEEMKALL
+79 DSFLSPEDMKALL
-92 EGEKKAA
+92 NGEKRPSEGEASEEEIALSEEEKALQA
-99 EGGENEAAADGNS
+99 
-112 LEDKELAGIPAEIIV
+112 IPAEIIV

-133 MQATVR
+133 MQANVR

-145 RGLRSV
+145 KGLRSV

-161 KVVFGISLEAIKKGC
+161 KVVFGINMESIKKGC
-176 QALNPF
+176 KGLSPF
-182 VAANGLPAQHG
+182 VAAVGVPPQHG
-193 ENAVIERKFDLGV
+193 ENAVIERKFDLGI

-217 VDYKNLNLFVLTK
+217 VDYKNLNLFVLVK
-230 KGDVLAVR
+230 KGSVLAVR

-289 SKSKISVDPH
+289 SKTKIAVDPH
-299 LVIKSSVGVGTG
+299 LIIRSSVGVSTG

-325 EAGFMVKATGDI
+325 EAGFIVKATGDI

-349 GRNVYVSGGV
+349 GRNVFVSGGV

-365 QVIGDED
+365 QVTADED

-444 IDPTLQNKYNQAC
+444 VDPTLQHKYNTAC
-457 NEYKDTKKRLTEIT
+457 NEYKETKKRLTEIT

-488 RVEQINALTRSQFP
+488 RVEQINSLTRSQFP
-502 LAGKLKR
+502 LVGKLKR
-509 QEAELAAMTEE
+509 QEAEIAAMTEE

-526 GKISVASII
+526 GKIAVASII
-535 YPGVRVTINSLKK
+535 YPGVRISINSLKK

-557 TLTVKED
+557 TLTVKDD

>member
-1 MAEAEKELRPPIGG
+1 MAEKELRSPVGG
-15 EGAGYLLEFRETGV
+15 AEAGYLLEFRESGV

-34 PDSNGVLFELSDIRQ
+34 PDANGVLFELSDIRQ
-49 ILQESGVVDYD
+49 ILQECGVVDYD

-66 IVRESAGTAQKLA
+66 IVRESSGEAQKLS
-79 DSFLSPEEMKALL
+79 DSFLSPEDMKALL
-92 EGEKKAA
+92 NGEKRPSEGEASEEEIALSEEEKALQA
-99 EGGENEAAADGNS
+99 
-112 LEDKELAGIPAEIIV
+112 IPAEIIV

-133 MQATVR
+133 MQASVR

-161 KVVFGISLEAIKKGC
+161 KVVFGINMEAIKKGC
-176 QALNPF
+176 KGLSPF
-182 VAANGLPAQHG
+182 VAAVGVPPQHG
-193 ENAVIERKFDLGV
+193 ENAVIERKFDLGI

-217 VDYKNLNLFVLTK
+217 VDYKNLNLFVLVK
-230 KGDVLAVR
+230 KGSVLAVR

-289 SKSKISVDPH
+289 SKTKIAVDPH
-299 LVIKSSVGVGTG
+299 LIIRSSVGVSTG

-325 EAGFMVKATGDI
+325 EAGFIVKATGDI

-349 GRNVYVSGGV
+349 GRNVFVSGGV

-365 QVIGDED
+365 QVTADED

-444 IDPTLQNKYNQAC
+444 IDPTLQHKYNTAC
-457 NEYKDTKKRLTEIT
+457 NEYKETKKRLTEIT

-488 RVEQINALTRSQFP
+488 RVEQINSLTRSQFP
-502 LAGKLKR
+502 LVGKLKR
-509 QEAELAAMTEE
+509 QEAEIAAMTEE

-526 GKISVASII
+526 GKIAVASII
-535 YPGVRVTINSLKK
+535 YPGVRISINSLKK

-557 TLTVKED
+557 TLTVKDD

>member
-1 MAEAEKELRPPIGG
+1 MAEKELRSPAGG
-15 EGAGYLLEFRETGV
+15 AEAGYLLEFRESGV

-34 PDSNGVLFELSDIRQ
+34 PDANGVLFELSDIRQ
-49 ILQESGVVDYD
+49 ILQECGVVDYD

-66 IVRESAGTAQKLA
+66 IVRESSGEAQKLS
-79 DSFLSPEEMKALL
+79 DSFLSPEDMKALL
-92 EGEKKAA
+92 NGEKRPSEGEASEEEIALSEEEKALQA
-99 EGGENEAAADGNS
+99 
-112 LEDKELAGIPAEIIV
+112 IPAEIIV

-133 MQATVR
+133 MQASVR

-161 KVVFGISLEAIKKGC
+161 KVVFGINMEAIKKGC
-176 QALNPF
+176 KGLSPF
-182 VAANGLPAQHG
+182 VAAVGVPPQHG
-193 ENAVIERKFDLGV
+193 ENAVIERKFDLGI

-217 VDYKNLNLFVLTK
+217 VDYKNLNLFVLVK
-230 KGDVLAVR
+230 KGSVLAVR

-289 SKSKISVDPH
+289 SKTKIAVDPH
-299 LVIKSSVGVGTG
+299 LIIRSSVGVSTG

-325 EAGFMVKATGDI
+325 EAGFIVKATGDI

-349 GRNVYVSGGV
+349 GRNVFVSGGV

-365 QVIGDED
+365 QVTADED

-444 IDPTLQNKYNQAC
+444 IDPTLQHKYNAAC
-457 NEYKDTKKRLTEIT
+457 NEYKETKKRLTEIT

-488 RVEQINALTRSQFP
+488 RVEQINSLTRSQFP
-502 LAGKLKR
+502 LVGKLKR
-509 QEAELAAMTEE
+509 QEAEIAAMTEE

-526 GKISVASII
+526 GKIAVASII
-535 YPGVRVTINSLKK
+535 YPGVRISINSLKK
-548 NIQSELQRC
+548 NIQSEVQRC
-557 TLTVKED
+557 TLTVKDD

>member
-1 MAEAEKELRPPIGG
+1 MAEKELRSPVGG
-15 EGAGYLLEFRETGV
+15 AEAGYLLEFRESGV

-34 PDSNGVLFELSDIRQ
+34 PDANGVLFELSDIRQ
-49 ILQESGVVDYD
+49 ILQECGVVDYD

-66 IVRESAGTAQKLA
+66 IVRESSGEAQKLS
-79 DSFLSPEEMKALL
+79 DSFLSPEDMKALL
-92 EGEKKAA
+92 NGEKRPSEGEASEEEIALSEEEKALQA
-99 EGGENEAAADGNS
+99 
-112 LEDKELAGIPAEIIV
+112 IPAEIIV
-127 EISRDR
+127 EVSRDR
-133 MQATVR
+133 MQASVR

-161 KVVFGISLEAIKKGC
+161 KVVFGINMEAIKKGC
-176 QALNPF
+176 KGLSPF
-182 VAANGLPAQHG
+182 VAAVGVPPQHG
-193 ENAVIERKFDLGV
+193 ENAVIERKFDLGI

-217 VDYKNLNLFVLTK
+217 VDYKNLNLFVLVK
-230 KGDVLAVR
+230 KGSVLAVR

-289 SKSKISVDPH
+289 SKTKIAVDPH
-299 LVIKSSVGVGTG
+299 LIIRSSVGVSTG

-325 EAGFMVKATGDI
+325 EAGFIVKATGDI

-349 GRNVYVSGGV
+349 GRNVFVSGGV

-365 QVIGDED
+365 QVTADED

-444 IDPTLQNKYNQAC
+444 IDPTLQHKYNTAC
-457 NEYKDTKKRLTEIT
+457 NEYKETKKRLTEIT

-488 RVEQINALTRSQFP
+488 RVEQINSLTRSQFP
-502 LAGKLKR
+502 LVGKLKR
-509 QEAELAAMTEE
+509 QEAEIAAMTEE

-526 GKISVASII
+526 GKIAVASII
-535 YPGVRVTINSLKK
+535 YPGVRISINSLKK

-557 TLTVKED
+557 TLTVKDD

>member
-1 MAEAEKELRPPIGG
+1 MAEKELRSPVGG
-15 EGAGYLLEFRETGV
+15 AEAGYLLEFRETGV

-34 PDSNGVLFELSDIRQ
+34 PDSNGALFELSDIRQ
-49 ILQESGVVDYD
+49 ILQECGVVDYD

-66 IVRESAGTAQKLA
+66 IVRESSGEPQKLS
-79 DSFLSPEEMKALL
+79 DSFLSPEDLKALL
-92 EGEKKAA
+92 NGEKKPP
-99 EGGENEAAADGNS
+99 EGEASEDEAALSEEEKAM
-112 LEDKELAGIPAEIIV
+112 AAIPADIIV

-151 SDIQEALAAK
+151 SDIQDALAAK
-161 KVVFGISLEAIKKGC
+161 KVVFGINMESIKKGC
-176 QALNPF
+176 QRLIPF
-182 VAANGLPAQHG
+182 VAATGVPPQHG

-217 VDYKNLNLFVLTK
+217 VDYKNLNLFVLVK
-230 KGDVLAVR
+230 KGSVLAVR
-238 IPQTQGVPGKN
+238 IPQTQGIPGKN

-265 PLGKGTAQQGENTVI
+265 PLGKGTAQVGENTVV

-289 SKSKISVDPH
+289 SKTKIAVDPH
-299 LVIKSSVGVGTG
+299 LVIKSSVGVSTG

-325 EAGFMVKATGDI
+325 EAGFIVKATGAI

-349 GRNVYVSGGV
+349 GRNVFVSGGV

-365 QVIGDED
+365 QVTADED

-386 QDIHISDV
+386 QNIHISDV

-444 IDPTLQNKYNQAC
+444 IDPTLQHKYNTAC
-457 NEYKDTKKRLTEIT
+457 NEYKETKKRLTEIT

-488 RVEQINALTRSQFP
+488 RVEQINSLTRSQFP

-509 QEAELAAMTEE
+509 QEAEIAAMTEE

-526 GKISVASII
+526 GKIAVASII
-535 YPGVRVTINSLKK
+535 YPGVRISINSLKK

-557 TLTVKED
+557 TLTVKDD

>member
-1 MAEAEKELRPPIGG
+1 MAEKELRPPVGG

-34 PDSNGVLFELSDIRQ
+34 PESNGILFELSDIRQ

-66 IVRESAGTAQKLA
+66 IVRESSGKAQKLA
-79 DSFLSPEEMKALL
+79 ESFLSPEEMKALL
-92 EGEKKAA
+92 EGDKKSS
-99 EGGENEAAADGNS
+99 ETGGEAGEKES
-112 LEDKELAGIPAEIIV
+112 SPEDDELAGIPAEIIV

-151 SDIQEALAAK
+151 NDIQDALAAK
-161 KVVFGISLEAIKKGC
+161 KVVFGINMEAIKKGC
-176 QALNPF
+176 KGLSPF
-182 VAANGLPAQHG
+182 VAASGIPPQHG
-193 ENAVIERKFDLGV
+193 ENAVIERRFDLGV

-217 VDYKNLNLFVLTK
+217 VDYKNLNLFVLVK

-238 IPQTQGVPGKN
+238 IPQTQGIPGKN

-265 PLGKGTAQQGENTVI
+265 PVGKGTAQQGENTVI

-289 SKSKISVDPH
+289 GKSKIAIDPH
-299 LVIKSSVGVGTG
+299 LVIKSSVGVSTG

-365 QVIGDED
+365 QVTADQD

-400 RAGKHIILED
+400 RAGKHIFLED

-415 TGGFAAAGEEIR
+415 TGGVAAAGEEIK
-427 ANVLGNQ
+427 ANVIGNQ
-434 ACVVTNISVG
+434 ACVVTTISVG
-444 IDPTLQNKYNQAC
+444 IDPTLQNRYNQVC
-457 NEYKDTKKRLTEIT
+457 NEHKETKKRLTEIT

-481 VSKLPPQ
+481 ISKLPPQ

-502 LAGKLKR
+502 LAGKMKR
-509 QEAELAAMTEE
+509 QEAEIAAMTEE

-526 GKISVASII
+526 GTISVASII
-535 YPGVRVTINSLKK
+535 YPGVRVSINSLKK

-557 TLTVKED
+557 TLTVKDD

>member
-1 MAEAEKELRPPIGG
+1 MAEKELRSPVGG
-15 EGAGYLLEFRETGV
+15 AGAGYLLEFRETGV

-34 PDSNGVLFELSDIRQ
+34 PDSNGILFELSDIRQ
-49 ILQESGVVDYD
+49 ILQECGVVDYD

-66 IVRESAGTAQKLA
+66 IVRESSGEAHKLS

-92 EGEKKAA
+92 EGEKKPEGEAA
-99 EGGENEAAADGNS
+99 EEAPLSEEEAA
-112 LEDKELAGIPAEIIV
+112 LAAIPADIIV

-145 RGLRSV
+145 KGLRSV
-151 SDIQEALAAK
+151 SDIQEALEAK
-161 KVVFGISLEAIKKGC
+161 KVVFGINLNAIKKGA

-182 VAANGLPAQHG
+182 VAAQGVPPQHG

-206 KGRPVVDKYDR
+206 KGRPVIDKYDR
-217 VDYKNLNLFVLTK
+217 VDYKNLNLFVLVK

-238 IPQTQGVPGKN
+238 IPQTQGVPGRN

-289 SKSKISVDPH
+289 SKNKIAIDPH

-349 GRNVYVSGGV
+349 GRNVFVSGGV

-365 QVIGDED
+365 QVTADAD

-386 QDIHISDV
+386 QDIYISDV
-394 SLHSNL
+394 SLHSNI
-400 RAGKHIILED
+400 RAGRHIYVED

-415 TGGFAAAGEEIR
+415 TGGLAAAGEEIR
-427 ANVLGNQ
+427 ANVIGNQ

-444 IDPTLQNKYNQAC
+444 IDPTLQNKYNHAC
-457 NEYKDTKKRLTEIT
+457 NEYKETKKRLTEIT

-488 RVEQINALTRSQFP
+488 RVEQINSLTRSQFP
-502 LAGKLKR
+502 LVGKLKR
-509 QEAELAAMTEE
+509 QEAEIAAMAEE
-520 LSQMKN
+520 LSHMKN
-526 GKISVASII
+526 GKVSASSII
-535 YPGVRVTINSLKK
+535 YPGVRITINSLKK

-557 TLTVKED
+557 TLTVQGD